1 MLKKRKIKG
10 IVLLLVVLS
19 ILAETGL
26 GAEGP
31 DAKISLRAGAV
42 ATGTGFSW
50 GNGTLIFK
58 GKEHFFSVNGLSVG
72 DFGGAEAS
80 GQVYHLDKIDDF
92 DGYYTAV
99 RTGILPGLARSA
111 VTLKNEKGV
120 RIRLSALRRRT
131 PIKIVGGGVEM
142 KLK

>member
-1 MLKKRKIKG
+1 MSHLKG
-10 IVLLLVVLS
+10 IALLVVILS
-19 ILAETGL
+19 ILPVIGW

-50 GNGTLIFK
+50 GNGTLTFK
-58 GKEHFFSVNGLSVG
+58 GREHYFSVNGLSVG
-72 DFGGAEAS
+72 DFGGADAS
-80 GQVYHLDKIDDF
+80 GQVYHLNRIEDF
-92 DGYYTAV
+92 DGHYTAV
-99 RTGILPGLARSA
+99 RTGILPGRASSA

-131 PIKIVGGGVEM
+131 PIKIVGGSVEM

>member
-1 MLKKRKIKG
+1 MRIMKATAS
-10 IVLLLVVLS
+10 LLIVLS
-19 ILAETGL
+19 ILAVTGL

-50 GNGTLIFK
+50 GRGTLTFK
-58 GKEHFFSVNGLSVG
+58 GREHYFSVNGLAVG
-72 DFGGAEAS
+72 DFGADAS
-80 GQVYHLDKIDDF
+80 GQVYHLNKIEDF